1 MASGSTFAFLL
12 DPGKIRDAIKTL
24 LEDDLP
30 AQFDLIDTA
39 YGDGIT
45 LRDLDKI
52 HMARMRAYP
61 DYPCGVI
68 YPSGQGGDEDQE
80 AGFLLREHTIHTV
93 FYECTNEA
101 TTTLLP
107 DELMQK
113 RLERTV
119 VAAMILLDANRTL
132 SITGITNASIKTI
145 HPPVWFDFEPGP
157 NDGLRRS
164 VGLDIDVIVN

>member
-12 DPGKIRDAIKTL
+12 DAGKARDAIKTL

-39 YGDGIT
+39 YNDGVT
-45 LRDLDKI
+45 LRDLEKI

-61 DYPCGVI
+61 SYPCGVI
-68 YPSGQGGDEDQE
+68 FPSGQGGDQGQE
-80 AGFLLREHTIHTV
+80 AGFNLRKHPIHIE

-101 TTTLLP
+101 TSTLLP
-107 DELMQK
+107 EELMQK
-113 RLERTV
+113 RLERIV
-119 VAAMILLDANRTL
+119 VAGMILLDANRDL
-132 SITGITNASIKTI
+132 SITGITKASIETI

-164 VGLDIDVIVN
+164 VGLDLEVIVN